1 MTMTAQ
7 GFTCQFPSNA
17 STHIYENNT
26 LSSYTNNFEQPLVLN
41 EEYDVGLAE
50 IQYPQSWNNIR
61 EGSNTIEIGYSYPK
75 SKRERYMVKEVPPG
89 YYENIP
95 DLIDVIKSIYGSTRD
110 RRLTSTTVTLIGL
123 EITYN
128 SSTRRVFI
136 NADNLRLQIT
146 RNKKVVTPKVHHAQ
160 IKLNDD
166 VARLLGFKNGTV
178 IEKGKSLTSDFA
190 ATRSGGLHNMYLYTD
205 CIHPQPHPD
214 GNVNI
219 LRTIAIEEE
228 LNKTYVSKRFQKIY
242 YYPLKMK
249 TITSISFDLY
259 DDTGKHIAFDT
270 GKVLIVLHFRKRNL

>member
-1 MTMTAQ
+1 MSDQ
-7 GFTCQFPSNA
+7 GFFVQFPSNA
-17 STHIYENNT
+17 SMNIYENNK

-50 IQYPQSWNNIR
+50 IQFPQNWNNIR
-61 EGSNTIEIGYSYPK
+61 AGSNTFEMRYSYPR
-75 SKRERYMVKEVPPG
+75 SKRERYMVKEIPPG

-110 RRLTSTTVTLIGL
+110 RRLTGAKVTLIGL

-128 SSTRRVFI
+128 STTRRVFV
-136 NADNLRLQIT
+136 NADNLKVRI
-146 RNKKVVTPKVHHAQ
+146 KKVDGTIHEPKVYQAQ

-178 IEKGKSLTSDFA
+178 IKKGKSLTSDFA
-190 ATRSGGLHNMYLYTD
+190 ATRSGGLHNMYVYTD

-219 LRTIAIEEE
+219 LRTIAIDEE
-228 LNKTYVSKRFQKIY
+228 LSKKYVSKRFQKIF

-249 TITSISFDLY
+249 TITSISFDLR
-259 DDTGKHIAFDT
+259 DDTGKHIGFDI

>member
-1 MTMTAQ
+1 MSDQ
-7 GFTCQFPSNA
+7 GFYVQFPSNA
-17 STHIYENNT
+17 SMNIYENNK

-50 IQYPQSWNNIR
+50 IQFPQSWNNIR

-75 SKRERYMVKEVPPG
+75 SRRERHMVKQVPPG

-128 SSTRRVFI
+128 STTRRVHI
-136 NADNLRLQIT
+136 NADNLKLQIT
-146 RNKKVVTPKVHHAQ
+146 RGKKMHTPKVHHAQ
-160 IKLNDD
+160 IKLNGD
-166 VARLLGFKNGTV
+166 VARLLDFKSGTV
-178 IEKGKSLTSDFA
+178 IEKGKSLTSEFA
-190 ATRSGGLHNMYLYTD
+190 AVKSGGVHQMYVYTD

-219 LRTIAIEEE
+219 LRTIAIDEESD
-228 LNKTYVSKRFQKIY
+228 KMYVSKQFQKIF
-242 YYPLKMK
+242 YYPLKLR
-249 TITSISFDLY
+249 TITTISFDLY
-259 DDTGKHIAFDT
+259 DDTGKHMAFDS